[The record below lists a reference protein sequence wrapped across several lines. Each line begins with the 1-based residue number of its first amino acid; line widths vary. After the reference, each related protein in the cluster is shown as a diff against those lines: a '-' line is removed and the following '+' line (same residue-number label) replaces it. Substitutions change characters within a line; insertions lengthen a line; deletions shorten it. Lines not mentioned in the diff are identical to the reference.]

1 MKRCKI
7 CGAIFNPRHN
17 NQLYC
22 SKKCARLGSLI
33 DIIAKRLAK
42 TKIGKILCEREQKKK
57 EQKKR
62 KTQAALF
69 GGAMDSFKRNK
80 K

>member
-7 CGAIFNPRHN
+7 CGSIFNPRQD

-22 SKKCARLGSLI
+22 SKKCARLGKII
-33 DIIAKRLAK
+33 DVIAKGLAK
-42 TKIGKILCEREQKKK
+42 TKIGKILYEREQKEK

-62 KTQAALF
+62 ESQAALF

>member
-7 CGAIFNPRHN
+7 CGAIFNPKHD

-22 SKKCARLGSLI
+22 SKKCARLGKII
-33 DIIAKRLAK
+33 DVIAKGLAK
-42 TKIGKILCEREQKKK
+42 TKIGKILYEREQKKK
-57 EQKKR
+57 EK
-62 KTQAALF
+62 QAALF
-69 GGAMDSFKRNK
+69 RAAMDSFKRDK